1 MQERTAATPTLE
13 RSTPFA
19 VEMRNICKA
28 WPGVIANDHVNLT
41 VSKGEIHALVGENGA
56 GKSTL
61 MNILY
66 GLVHPDSGEIYING
80 QLVHIH
86 GPRDAIRLGI
96 GMVHQHFMLIPPL
109 TVAENIVLGHEPGG
123 PGSVY
128 DVKKAREV
136 ILALSKQYGLP
147 IDPDMKIE

>member
-1 MQERTAATPTLE
+1 MQESTALAPTEE
-13 RSTPFA
+13 RATPFA
-19 VEMRNICKA
+19 VEMRDICKT
-28 WPGVIANDHVNLT
+28 WPGVVANDHVNLT
-41 VSKGEIHALVGENGA
+41 VRKGEIHALVGENGA

-66 GLVHPDSGEIYING
+66 GLLHPDSGEILING
-80 QLVHIH
+80 QPVHIT

-123 PGSVY
+123 LRSAY

-136 ILALSKQYGLP
+136 ILKLSKQYSLP
-147 IDPDMKIE
+147 IDPDI